1 MSSRGSA
8 SERDQS
14 GSYASDTSVSWSIVT
29 PPGAAGAIAI
39 IELRSPE
46 AGALEIALHELGL
59 APLPVGTVK
68 LRPLLGIDTG
78 LVARWTQHVCHLM
91 PHGGLGVLRTLSQAL
106 VDRGIPLADA
116 AEFPEA
122 SSPMEARMLRA
133 LARAASP
140 LAIDLLLDQPRRW
153 ATGAGD
159 DPGLNRILSR
169 LMDPPLIVALGP
181 PNIGKSTLINTLSGR
196 IVSIVADEPGTTRDH
211 IGVWLNLGG
220 LVVRYLDTPG
230 LREASD
236 PIERR
241 ARDIALTAARRADLL
256 LLMGDAGSPPPDPIP
271 GCPVLRLALR
281 SDLGTPSWSHD
292 LAVSA
297 ARGHNMAGLAD
308 LIRETLVPAGAI
320 ADPRP
325 WRFWAE
331 PATV

>member
-1 MSSRGSA
+1 L
-8 SERDQS
+8 
-14 GSYASDTSVSWSIVT
+14 TNVSWSIVT

-46 AGALEIALHELGL
+46 AEALEIALHELGL

-68 LRPLLGIDTG
+68 WRPLLGIDTG

-91 PHGGLGVLRTLSQAL
+91 PHGGIGVLRSLSQAL
-106 VDRGIPLADA
+106 VDRGISFADA
-116 AEFPEA
+116 PEFPEA
-122 SSPMEARMLRA
+122 PSPVEARLLRA

-140 LAIDLLLDQPRRW
+140 LAIDLLLDQTRRW
-153 ATGAGD
+153 AAGDGD
-159 DPGLNRILSR
+159 DPGLNRILNR
-169 LMDPPLIVALGP
+169 LIDPPLIVALGP

-196 IVSIVADEPGTTRDH
+196 EVSIVADEPGTTRDH

-230 LREASD
+230 LREAAD

-241 ARDIALTAARRADLL
+241 ARDIALAAATKADLL

-271 GCPVLRLALR
+271 GLPVLRLALR

-292 LAVSA
+292 IAVSA
-297 ARGHNMAGLAD
+297 ARGHNLAGLAD
-308 LIRETLVPAGAI
+308 LIRESLVPTRAI

-325 WRFWAE
+325 WRFWAD